1 MYKLNVTD
9 TFSAAHKLPGYEGQ
23 CKNLHGHNWK
33 VRICVK
39 CEQLD
44 DLGLAMDFRIIKTKL
59 GEVLDGL
66 DHQYLNELPA
76 FQNINPTSEQIAGYI
91 FEQMRQKL
99 SSHSCELTE
108 VEVGES
114 DKTSVVYSL

>member
-9 TFSAAHKLPGYEGQ
+9 TFSAAHKLPGYEGP
-23 CKNLHGHNWK
+23 CNNLHGHNWK

-44 DLGLAMDFRIIKTKL
+44 DLGLAMDFRILKTKL

-66 DHQYLNELPA
+66 DHQYLNEFPA

-99 SSHSCELTE
+99 SSHPCELTE